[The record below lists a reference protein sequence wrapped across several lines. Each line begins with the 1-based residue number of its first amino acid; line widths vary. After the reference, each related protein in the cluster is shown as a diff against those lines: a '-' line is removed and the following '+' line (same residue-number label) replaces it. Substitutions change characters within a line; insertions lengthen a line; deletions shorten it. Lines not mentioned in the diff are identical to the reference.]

1 MLVGV
6 GENWE
11 EVQELLSYEW
21 GTLRE
26 GGIAEGTR
34 SLVSVCEKSWKGS
47 SRENHS
53 DETIA

>member
-11 EVQELLSYEW
+11 QVQEPLWYEW
-21 GTLRE
+21 GPLRA

-53 DETIA
+53 DENIA